1 MDSPDPQFRI
11 GVIAGGLV
19 LVLVITYLR
28 FCGSLSLPAKPPAP
42 TGPTGTQKQLLSQ
55 ATATPGM
62 YLSFLER
69 DAAAAGVRAPT
80 PDEMG
85 KKLAYRVDDA
95 RHVLELGQPAIE
107 VAGLRLHLE
116 RSGDA
121 VVLAITNLEKSDL
134 GYNIATTPSVGA
146 GLCNSVRPQSVNAM
160 VINKGTSISR
170 TECGY
175 REGLSIIVTKVETV
189 EVGTLSAYY
198 LSEVPPSLV
207 GVEDRIARGHHG
219 VESKEPCSAVISQVV
234 RSGMDRGDIGW
245 RDLVDFYSR
254 HRCQSYVFPL
264 SYRAFKSDNER
275 AVPVSD

>member
-1 MDSPDPQFRI
+1 M
-11 GVIAGGLV
+11 V

-28 FCGSLSLPAKPPAP
+28 FCGSLSIPAKPPAP

-62 YLSFLER
+62 YLNFLER

-80 PDEMG
+80 PADMG

-116 RSGDA
+116 RAGDA
-121 VVLAITNLEKSDL
+121 VTLAITNLEKSDL
-134 GYNIATTPSVGA
+134 AYNVVTTSSVGT
-146 GLCNSVRPQSVNAM
+146 GLCNSVRPLPINAM
-160 VINKGTSISR
+160 VINKGGSEMR
-170 TECGY
+170 TECGF
-175 REGLSIIVTKVETV
+175 RDGISIIVTKVETV

-198 LSEVPPSLV
+198 LSEVPPTLV
-207 GVEDRIARGHHG
+207 GIEDRLARGHHG
-219 VESKEPCSAVISQVV
+219 VAAKEPCTAVISQVV
-234 RSGMDRGDIGW
+234 RSGIDRGDIGW

-254 HRCQSYVFPL
+254 HRCQSYSFPS

-275 AVPVSD
+275 PVPVSD

>member
-11 GVIAGGLV
+11 GVLAGGVV

-28 FCGSLSLPAKPPAP
+28 FCGSLALPAKPPAP
-42 TGPTGTQKQLLSQ
+42 TGPTGTQKQMLSQ
-55 ATATPGM
+55 ATASPGM

-80 PDEMG
+80 PDEMS
-85 KKLAYRVDDA
+85 KKLPYRVDDA

-116 RSGDA
+116 LAGDA

-134 GYNIATTPSVGA
+134 AYNVVTTPSIGTRP
-146 GLCNSVRPQSVNAM
+146 CFSVRALSINAM
-160 VINKGTSISR
+160 VINKGGSELR
-170 TECGY
+170 TECAFRDGI
-175 REGLSIIVTKVETV
+175 SIIVTKVETL

-198 LSEVPPSLV
+198 LSEVPPTLV
-207 GVEDRIARGHHG
+207 GIEDRLARGHHG
-219 VESKEPCSAVISQVV
+219 VEAKVPCTAVISQVV

-254 HRCQSYVFPL
+254 HRCQSYNYPS

-275 AVPVSD
+275 PVPVTD